1 MARVLVVDD
10 TDILRKALEIAI
22 RRMGHTVH
30 SASDARTALALA
42 LEEPPDLAL
51 VDFRMPGMDGAELF
65 EALRDALRERCP
77 RVLFVTA
84 TPASEVAARLER
96 IGPPDGYVKKPFH
109 LDDLMRTVAD
119 ALAAPARPPV
129 AAPIAPWPGWGAAVV
144 A

>member
-10 TDILRKALEIAI
+10 TDILRKALEIAV
-22 RRMGHTVH
+22 RRMGHTVL

-51 VDFRMPGMDGAELF
+51 VDFRMPGMDGAQLF
-65 EALRDALRERCP
+65 EALRSSLRERCP

-84 TPASEVAARLER
+84 TPASEVAERVER
-96 IGPPDGYVKKPFH
+96 IGQPAGYVKKPFH
-109 LDDLMRTVAD
+109 LDDLMRTVAG
-119 ALAAPARPPV
+119 ALEASSPQPQAEASTSWPA
-129 AAPIAPWPGWGAAVV
+129 WGAPVV